1 MFMNFNTF
9 TRYFFYLF
17 LCYHYAKYHY
27 PEKTQRFLIIMG
39 YNSIYL
45 YSKLQ
50 IVFNKKVTESHNFLT
65 KYENYQKLL
74 LFLEKVKETLNVLNS
89 CETPIS
95 STNQVT
101 LDFVLDSEINFSF
114 EKGEFLDD
122 YLSDFFPDD
131 ATDDSD
137 DVDDAT
143 EDNADEQNSHSKSD
157 SIIDYDFI
165 IINGHENLKKIIK
178 HIDLIKNDFESADS
192 EIFQL
197 EPFLYKPMLCELWN
211 GDAETIEIDFRD
223 NNKFYDFLVVGNCF
237 DKTFLTYFVKKYY
250 EVELKE
256 NYFLKILDNNV
267 NSLLFESSDV
277 VKLDKNCI
285 SKL

>member
-1 MFMNFNTF
+1 MFIDFNTF

-17 LCYHYAKYHY
+17 VCYHYAKYHY
-27 PEKTQRFLIIMG
+27 PEKTQQFLIIMG
-39 YNSIYL
+39 YNSIFL

-50 IVFNKKVTESHNFLT
+50 IAFNKTVAESHNFLI

-74 LFLEKVKETLNVLNS
+74 LFLEKVKETLNALNS
-89 CETPIS
+89 CETTIT

-101 LDFVLDSEINFSF
+101 LDFVLDGEINFTF

-131 ATDDSD
+131 
-137 DVDDAT
+137 DVDDDT
-143 EDNADEQNSHSKSD
+143 DDNTDEQNTEKQNAESKSD
-157 SIIDYDFI
+157 SVIDYDFI
-165 IINGHENLKKIIK
+165 IINGDENLKKIIK

-211 GDAETIEIDFRD
+211 GDAETIKIDFCD
-223 NNKFYDFLVVGNCF
+223 NNKLYDFLVVGNCF
-237 DKTFLTYFVKKYY
+237 DKTFLAYFMKKYY
-250 EVELKE
+250 EVDLKE

-277 VKLDKNCI
+277 LKLDKNCI